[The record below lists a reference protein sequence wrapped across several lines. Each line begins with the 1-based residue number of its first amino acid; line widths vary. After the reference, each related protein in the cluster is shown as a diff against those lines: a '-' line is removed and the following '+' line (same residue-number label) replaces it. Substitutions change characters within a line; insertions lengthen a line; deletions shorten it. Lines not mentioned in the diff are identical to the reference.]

1 MILDSSVIIA
11 AERGAFDMEALLRSV
26 GDEPVAM
33 AAISASE
40 LLYGCL
46 RATTPAVRAR
56 RFAFVEAVLELIPAI
71 PFGLNE
77 ARRHADVWEHLSRRG
92 RMIGPHDLMIGAT
105 AVANGHRLATLNA
118 REFRRV
124 PGLTLVGLRAFTR

>member
-11 AERGAFDMEALLRSV
+11 AERGAFDMEALLRSA

-46 RATTPAVRAR
+46 RATTPAARAR
-56 RFAFVEAVLELIPAI
+56 RFAFVEAVLDLVPSI
-71 PFGLNE
+71 PFGLTE
-77 ARRHADVWEHLSRRG
+77 ARRHAELWEHLSRRG

-124 PGLTLVGLRAFTR
+124 PGLTLVGLRAFAR